1 MPNKQKIN
9 AVWSFISTFVVTIIV
24 ITAIALAAARIIG
37 LQGFTVESNSM
48 APIYPINSFVLVKS
62 IPPDE
67 IEVGDIITYVF
78 NEDGMLVTHRV
89 TAVDT
94 EKETFITKG
103 DNNNVPDASPV
114 LWGNVVGK
122 VVFGVP
128 EIGSV
133 LRIIMKPENK
143 PYVIAAIAVIGIVSF
158 ALDLTEKKKRK
169 ISDNAD
175 SESEAIKNNEEK

>member
-1 MPNKQKIN
+1 MQNKQKIN
-9 AVWSFISTFVVTIIV
+9 ALLSFISTFAVTIIV
-24 ITAIALAAARIIG
+24 IIAIALSAARIIG
-37 LQGFTVESNSM
+37 LQGYTVESNSM
-48 APIYPINSFVLVKS
+48 APTYPVDSFVLVKN

-67 IEVGDIITYVF
+67 IEIGDIITYVF

-89 TAVDT
+89 TAVDA

-143 PYVIAAIAVIGIVSF
+143 PYIIAAIVVIGVISF
-158 ALDLTEKKKRK
+158 TLDLIEKKKRK
-169 ISDNAD
+169 LSDNAD
-175 SESEAIKNNEEK
+175 SKNEVIDNEEK